1 MGDEDMGTLG
11 IKCAMEEY
19 DVARVGCKSKHAESA
34 AVREVCLDEGSEAG
48 SASNTIGVEAW
59 V

>member
-1 MGDEDMGTLG
+1 MGTLG